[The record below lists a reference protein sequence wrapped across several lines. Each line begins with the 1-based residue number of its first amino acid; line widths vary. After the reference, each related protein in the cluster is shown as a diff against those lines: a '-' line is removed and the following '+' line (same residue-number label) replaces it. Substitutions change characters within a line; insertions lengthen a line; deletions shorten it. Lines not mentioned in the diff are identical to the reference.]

1 MSPLFQHNE
10 NKIFSYI
17 IMFQI
22 SITCLLYFTETRTG
36 QPASYNLCTSFFTTS
51 DQKFEPCEMLT
62 SNTSKGQP
70 LSFLQLFSSLLSLFF
85 FFRSFSFFASS
96 ILSSVYVQMS
106 CSNCSNSP
114 YSTSVPDLSKT
125 KYIGNDQPLQQCN
138 HPRLVQKVLFEQKKV
153 RFPCHM
159 TFFREKE
166 MKTVP
171 FVQERL
177 GNLGIKIISNDYK
190 LFMVIITI

>member
-1 MSPLFQHNE
+1 MSPLFQHNK

-22 SITCLLYFTETRTG
+22 SIACLLYFTKTRTG
-36 QPASYNLCTSFFTTS
+36 QPASYNLCTSYFTTS
-51 DQKFEPCEMLT
+51 DQMFKPCEMLS

-96 ILSSVYVQMS
+96 ILSSLYVQMS

-114 YSTSVPDLSKT
+114 YSSSVPDLSKT
-125 KYIGNDQPLQQCN
+125 IHIGNDQPLQQCN
-138 HPRLVQKVLFEQKKV
+138 HPRLAQ
-153 RFPCHM
+153 
-159 TFFREKE
+159 
-166 MKTVP
+166 
-171 FVQERL
+171 
-177 GNLGIKIISNDYK
+177 
-190 LFMVIITI
+190 

>member
-70 LSFLQLFSSLLSLFF
+70 LSFLQLFSSLLSLF
-85 FFRSFSFFASS
+85 SS
-96 ILSSVYVQMS
+96 SGLFLFLQALFYLLCMCRCHAATAPTPHILLLCLTYQKQNIQEMISLCSSVI
-106 CSNCSNSP
+106 
-114 YSTSVPDLSKT
+114 TPDQYRKYCLS
-125 KYIGNDQPLQQCN
+125 
-138 HPRLVQKVLFEQKKV
+138 R
-153 RFPCHM
+153 R
-159 TFFREKE
+159 
-166 MKTVP
+166 
-171 FVQERL
+171 
-177 GNLGIKIISNDYK
+177 K
-190 LFMVIITI
+190 LDSHVT